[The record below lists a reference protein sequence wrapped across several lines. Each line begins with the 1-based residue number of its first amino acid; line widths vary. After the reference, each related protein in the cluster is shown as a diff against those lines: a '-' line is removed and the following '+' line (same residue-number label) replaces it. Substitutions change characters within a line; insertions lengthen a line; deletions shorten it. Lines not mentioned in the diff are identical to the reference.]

1 MVDEDKEFCEASGST
16 KQPTH
21 APGTKLVQSRVLD
34 MPTDESEVDASEWH
48 KLSGLTGRSFSK
60 QVVSALHCAKG
71 TILLQPDT
79 LLPIC
84 IEEKVD

>member
-60 QVVSALHCAKG
+60 QVVSAYSLREGDNTSTTRYFVTDMH
-71 TILLQPDT
+71 
-79 LLPIC
+79 
-84 IEEKVD
+84 